1 VADAIRRPGTAAGSI
16 SEEKRQRLLELVRG
30 RTAARPTDLA
40 EDEVMVWPSL
50 VVVEAL
56 SAVIFLFLLLIAS
69 ILVNPPLVDVANP
82 TVTPNPAKA
91 PWYFLNL
98 QELLLHMHP
107 SLAGVLVPTIA
118 LVLIAAI
125 PFVDRSPLGVGIL
138 FTSDKGKRIAGFSAV
153 FTTVV
158 LLGLIIFDEYI
169 GVTKSLSGTSVP
181 AIVYE
186 QVIPVAVM
194 IGFSL
199 ILGVWVA
206 RMFKPTRRELIIA
219 LFTGF
224 VTAYFVLTIVGTFFR
239 GYGMEIQFYWPWEN
253 LHEQAH

>member
-1 VADAIRRPGTAAGSI
+1 MADAIRRPGTAAGSI

-40 EDEVMVWPSL
+40 EDEVMVWPTL

-56 SAVIFLFLLLIAS
+56 SAVIFTFLLLVAS

-107 SLAGVLVPTIA
+107 ALAGVIVPSLA
-118 LVLIAAI
+118 LGLIATI
-125 PFVDRSPLGVGIL
+125 PFIDRSPLGVGIL
-138 FTSDKGKRIAGFSAV
+138 FTSDKGKRIAGFSAA

-158 LLGLIIFDEYI
+158 IIGLILFDEYI

-181 AIVYE
+181 PLVYE
-186 QVIPVAVM
+186 QLIPIAIMV
-194 IGFSL
+194 GFSVMMGFL
-199 ILGVWVA
+199 VA
-206 RMFKPTRRELIIA
+206 RMFNPTRRELLIA

-239 GYGMEIQFYWPWEN
+239 GYGMELQLYWPWEN
-253 LHEQAH
+253 LQGH